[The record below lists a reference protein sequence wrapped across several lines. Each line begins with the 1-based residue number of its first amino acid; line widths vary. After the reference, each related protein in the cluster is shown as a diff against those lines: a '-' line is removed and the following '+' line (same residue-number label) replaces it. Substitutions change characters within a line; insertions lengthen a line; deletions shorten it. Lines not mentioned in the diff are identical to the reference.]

1 MGSMSSRAQVA
12 VAGMKGL
19 GHEREP
25 ASEFT
30 ATTWPWQDSDY
41 AEDTIGSGP
50 TGSNVVRRSGSASKY
65 FGPLLSTLPGGKG
78 AEASVDPAIAKTTGH
93 FGSTKGEVMA
103 FKKHRD
109 CDEFVRSLIGEG
121 WVFHD
126 GTHYPFVSAEAIG
139 VQLRDHY
146 NSDGANCIG
155 VVHSGRISRCQFE
168 ILALKEE
175 LARSRE
181 REDLLRAE
189 LEHVESLFEGD
200 CLRRPKAK
208 ASQSPKLETPTAAA
222 PADARPLGPCGWM
235 LSGKM
240 FRVHQPAVGTVILP
254 GIYRI
259 LKDEHIAEKQSG
271 RDSILFLTTGL
282 PAPDLAQK
290 RYDQV
295 LDIANKASDAWVR
308 VSEALEKDRPQAT
321 PQTAAPQ
328 QIRRAEKKGRKP
340 PNLGAFGIPVIL
352 CARPVLDQVRE
363 LEPETALC
371 LIDTDL
377 TVEAA
382 GQLRNFEAA

>member
-1 MGSMSSRAQVA
+1 
-12 VAGMKGL
+12 
-19 GHEREP
+19 
-25 ASEFT
+25 
-30 ATTWPWQDSDY
+30 
-41 AEDTIGSGP
+41 
-50 TGSNVVRRSGSASKY
+50 SGSASKY

-222 PADARPLGPCGWM
+222 PADARSLLP
-235 LSGKM
+235 SGG
-240 FRVHQPAVGTVILP
+240 HL
-254 GIYRI
+254 
-259 LKDEHIAEKQSG
+259 
-271 RDSILFLTTGL
+271 
-282 PAPDLAQK
+282 DLAQK

-352 CARPVLDQVRE
+352 CARPVLDQAAKVTGLRE
-363 LEPETALC
+363 RNSPKAQGHTKVLLTSSRLPCNPEHKQH
-371 LIDTDL
+371 L
-377 TVEAA
+377 T
-382 GQLRNFEAA
+382 LNP